1 MNSIS
6 NLIILDSNFIL
17 LPFQFKIDYFN
28 EIRLNVEGK
37 LRFII
42 FQQIL
47 DELDSKRR
55 REPKRTNFI
64 RLLENGLLYLNK
76 NKGKYDIE
84 IREDVKKDIETTD
97 EFLLRMSNNLQ
108 KEGQNLYLATNDS
121 ELRRKAKKLKIGT
134 VFLRQ
139 KKFLSIE
146 RA

>member
-28 EIRLNVEGK
+28 EIILNIEGK

-55 REPKRTNFI
+55 REPKRANFI

-76 NKGKYDIE
+76 NIEKYDIE

-97 EFLLRMSNNLQ
+97 DFLLRMLNELQ
-108 KEGQNLYLATNDS
+108 NEGQNLYLATNDS
-121 ELRRKAKKLKIGT
+121 ELRRKAKKLNIST
-134 VFLRQ
+134 IFLRQ

>member
-55 REPKRTNFI
+55 RAPKRANFI

-76 NKGKYDIE
+76 NIEKFNIE

-97 EFLLRMSNNLQ
+97 GFLLRMLKELQ
-108 KEGQNLYLATNDS
+108 NEGQNLYLATNDS
-121 ELRRKAKKLKIGT
+121 ELRRKAKKLNIST
-134 VFLRQ
+134 IFLRQ

>member
-1 MNSIS
+1 LNSIS

-28 EIRLNVEGK
+28 EIILNIEGK

-55 REPKRTNFI
+55 REPKRANFI

-76 NKGKYDIE
+76 NIEKYDIE

-97 EFLLRMSNNLQ
+97 DFLLRMLNELQ
-108 KEGQNLYLATNDS
+108 NEGQNLYLATNDS
-121 ELRRKAKKLKIGT
+121 ELRRKAKKLNIST
-134 VFLRQ
+134 IFLRQ